1 MALHVGSDVGGTF
14 TDAVAIVD
22 GRVIRGKAFSTKDVT
37 TGILGAL
44 DVLRDR
50 VGMTEE
56 EFFPAVDRFV
66 LGNTI
71 VTNAVDEQKYAAV
84 GLLTTQGF
92 RDTLRIA
99 RSARTDERDPH
110 KMTPPP
116 DIVDR
121 RRIVEVPERI
131 DAHGNVLVPLTEE
144 AIGEAVEKV
153 LATGAEAIAVCLLWS
168 FRNSAHEEAIGA
180 YLDAHHPDIRTRCPA
195 VSPRSTANTSARSP
209 RHWMPRSN
217 RWWPRTSSTWRMI
230 CAARA

>member
-1 MALHVGSDVGGTF
+1 MALHVGIDVGGTF

-50 VGMTEE
+50 VGMAEA
-56 EFFPAVDRFV
+56 EFFAAVDRFV

-110 KMTPPP
+110 KMSAPP
-116 DIVDR
+116 DIVER
-121 RRIVEVPERI
+121 RRIVEVAERV
-131 DAHGNVLVPLTEE
+131 DAHGEVLVPLTED
-144 AIGEAVEKV
+144 AIAAAVDAV
-153 LATGAEAIAVCLLWS
+153 LAAARKRSRSACCGRSATPSTNRRSAITWTPATPTS
-168 FRNSAHEEAIGA
+168 
-180 YLDAHHPDIRTRCPA
+180 RTRCPA
-195 VSPRSTANTSARSP
+195 A
-209 RHWMPRSN
+209 
-217 RWWPRTSSTWRMI
+217 
-230 CAARA
+230 